1 LARDD
6 ALFCAGDLDA
16 TLRAQAATLSAKVDA
31 IPQDQLMNAPEDE
44 LVEHIVAQLSVE
56 PLMLYEDRAQLDQH
70 EARLDVSDWPSRNHF
85 REPGPIYVPA
95 VQVIVMMPYSGDP
108 QLWRLRPNQWLSV
121 YPRAVVINK
130 GQPSAGT
137 LVFDLV
143 QPADED
149 PAKFK
154 TTLDLE
160 LKTIR
165 HYIEAQRKQV
175 DAFNGALAGQ
185 ARAAIQARRARIE
198 KHMGIESLLGIP
210 LKRKDGAP
218 DTTPIPMQRKLVRP
232 LPPPPKS
239 GYKPEPGIRDQDYEH
254 ILSVIRHEGRTYEA
268 TPSTYAVHDEEQLR
282 DIVLAH
288 LNGHYQGD
296 ATGETF
302 RRSGKTD
309 IRIEDGDRAA
319 FVAECKIWRGTKELG
334 EAIDQLLG
342 YLTWRDC
349 KTAVVVFNK
358 HNKGFSGILENIPNV
373 FKTHP
378 NYRSTGSSDTA
389 GEWQFMMTSKEDD
402 GRFVRVH
409 VFAFNLYAG

>member
-1 LARDD
+1 MARDD
-6 ALFCAGDLDA
+6 ALFCSGSLDE
-16 TLRAQAATLSAKVDA
+16 TLRAQTSNLPAKVDV
-31 IPQDQLMNAPEDE
+31 IPQDQFMNAPEDE
-44 LVEHIVAQLSVE
+44 LVEHVVMQLSVE
-56 PLMLYEDRAQLDQH
+56 PLTLHEDRAQMDQN
-70 EARLDVSDWPSRNHF
+70 ETRIDVSDWPGRNHF
-85 REPGPIYVPA
+85 RDPGPIYVPA
-95 VQVIVMMPYSGDP
+95 VQVVVTMPYTGDT

-121 YPRAVVINK
+121 FPRAVVINR

-137 LVFDLV
+137 LVFDIV

-154 TTLDLE
+154 QRLDSE
-160 LKTIR
+160 LKSVR
-165 HYIEAQRKQV
+165 FFIEAQRKQV
-175 DAFNGALAGQ
+175 EQFNSGLSGQ

-198 KHMGIESLLGIP
+198 KHTGIESLLGIP

-218 DTTPIPMQRKLVRP
+218 DVAPIPMQRKLVRP

-239 GYKPEPGIRDQDYEH
+239 GFKPEPGIRDVDYEH
-254 ILSVIRHEGRTYEA
+254 ILSVIRHEGRTYET
-268 TPSTYAVHDEEQLR
+268 TPATYAVHDEEQLR

-319 FVAECKIWRGTKELG
+319 FVAECKIWRGPKQLG
-334 EAIDQLLG
+334 DAIDQLLG

-349 KTAVVVFNK
+349 KTAIVVFNK
-358 HNKGFSGILENIPNV
+358 NNKGFSGILEGMPKV
-373 FKTHP
+373 FEGHS
-378 NYRSTGSSDTA
+378 NYRSTGHTDRA
-389 GEWQFMMTSKEDD
+389 GEWQYVMTSKEDD
-402 GRFVRVH
+402 GRLVRVH
-409 VFAFNLYAG
+409 VFAFNLYSD